1 MFPRHQTTPAQT
13 TANKPTDEKITICID
28 PGHGFD
34 DPGASSA
41 YLGDYTEKDITLAIG
56 RKLRDL
62 LLARGYNVIMTHDTN
77 EIPAGTPAGEQ
88 YLFGLAKRT
97 DFANANQPD
106 LYLSIH
112 GDAYDDPSVQ
122 GSRVYFQTISGESND
137 AITTIAQ
144 NFVDALTIAFPDAPK
159 APLLK
164 AMADDEAYYVLRNV
178 EMHAV
183 LVEVGFAT
191 NPTDAANMLDE
202 TWQAKIAEALADGV
216 DMNFAK

>member
-1 MFPRHQTTPAQT
+1 M
-13 TANKPTDEKITICID
+13 
-28 PGHGFD
+28 
-34 DPGASSA
+34 
-41 YLGDYTEKDITLAIG
+41 
-56 RKLRDL
+56 
-62 LLARGYNVIMTHDTN
+62 
-77 EIPAGTPAGEQ
+77 
-88 YLFGLAKRT
+88 
-97 DFANANQPD
+97 
-106 LYLSIH
+106 
-112 GDAYDDPSVQ
+112 Q